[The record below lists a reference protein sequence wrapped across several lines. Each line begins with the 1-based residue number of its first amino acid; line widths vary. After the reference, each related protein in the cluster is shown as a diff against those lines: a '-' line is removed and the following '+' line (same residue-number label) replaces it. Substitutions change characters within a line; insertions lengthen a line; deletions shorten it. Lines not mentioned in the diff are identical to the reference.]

1 VRAAPA
7 FGSLF
12 REDAPE
18 RHLEPRDDPDP
29 RDVVTYDA
37 DVDAN
42 IDDTATP
49 ELPIRGARR
58 LVSD

>member
-18 RHLEPRDDPDP
+18 RCAEPSDDADP
-29 RDVVTYDA
+29 RDIVVYDA
-37 DVDAN
+37 DADAN
-42 IDDTATP
+42 TDDTATP